1 MIIFFSFYFLFFYF
15 FSFIYLLFIIF
26 FYFFPFFPFKLY
38 SHRCVT
44 NGPSASSSQSNPC
57 LGLVH
62 VYTYT
67 WITSTSLRM
76 NTLVSQMCAYV
87 YRSTYARR
95 EQQDEINNRSARMKT
110 RGEKKKKE
118 ERKIWIL
125 FDRYSIKWNSLFTL
139 DDSHRHFYVSSSSS
153 DNSRG
158 SEETMVNFNVNT
170 RVSITNYIY
179 MHRWL
184 RVRIDWRRNKNYLG
198 MHDRRDSSNEEQQ
211 FRRQVFFS
219 S

>member
-1 MIIFFSFYFLFFYF
+1 MIIFFFLLFPFFYF
-15 FSFIYLLFIIF
+15 FSFIYLFIF
-26 FYFFPFFPFKLY
+26 FYFFSFFSFQTLFPPLCNKRSFHMKFSIEPLL
-38 SHRCVT
+38 R
-44 NGPSASSSQSNPC
+44 
-57 LGLVH
+57 LGIVVVH

-67 WITSTSLRM
+67 WITSTSLRV

-110 RGEKKKKE
+110 RGKKKKE
-118 ERKIWIL
+118 ERKIL